1 VIAAPDSVPLAA
13 NPEIKRSIPMATK
26 AQIAANRANAKKSTG
41 PTTAEGK
48 AKSAR
53 NAITHGFAASTHFLD
68 GEDPEDFYG
77 LQASLL
83 DEFQP
88 ATTMETILVE
98 KMIHNQW
105 LSLRAIRLQ
114 NDALRFRTERYYGET
129 PHDLGLLIRYQTS
142 ADRAFHRAHAELVKA
157 QKERKKSEIGFVPQK
172 AEKPVEASRQPA
184 PKPAAA
190 PEINLPTPDLFAE
203 YDAFE
208 AEMAAELGITVEELT
223 RAA

>member
-1 VIAAPDSVPLAA
+1 
-13 NPEIKRSIPMATK
+13 MATK
-26 AQIAANRANAKKSTG
+26 AQIAANRANAQKSTG

-88 ATTMETILVE
+88 ATTLETILVE

-114 NDALRFRTERYYGET
+114 NDALRFRMEQYRGET
-129 PHDLGLLIRYQTS
+129 PHDLGLLIRYQTA
-142 ADRAFHRAHAELVKA
+142 ADRAFHKAHNELVKA
-157 QKERKKSEIGFVPQK
+157 QKERKKSEIGFVLEIAGTP
-172 AEKPVEASRQPA
+172 AATPVKPDC
-184 PKPAAA
+184 KPAAHA
-190 PEINLPTPDLFAE
+190 AKALANTP
-203 YDAFE
+203 Y
-208 AEMAAELGITVEELT
+208 EMSDNENEMSDDEKLASMLGITVEELI